1 MGSSEARSQRLTP
14 TGTDTS
20 SIRMRIQDAEW
31 LFDHVRI
38 GTPVSI
44 LGA

>member
-1 MGSSEARSQRLTP
+1 MGSSEAQSQRLTP

-20 SIRMRIQDAEW
+20 SISMRIKDAEW